1 MASALGLVSRIE
13 NILAADDQDQVKE
26 SFGATEQQ
34 IAKIVL
40 ILAALPSV
48 IFPIAY
54 HIFRKSFYWVASFV
68 IAYLIALFF
77 VIQYRLDVIVSL
89 SEQFHSLLN
98 YA

>member
-1 MASALGLVSRIE
+1 MANPLDLVSRIE

-40 ILAALPSV
+40 ILAALPSI
-48 IFPIAY
+48 IFLL
-54 HIFRKSFYWVASFV
+54 HITFFARVFIGLPGFV

-77 VIQYRLDVIVSL
+77 VIQYRLD
-89 SEQFHSLLN
+89 
-98 YA
+98 